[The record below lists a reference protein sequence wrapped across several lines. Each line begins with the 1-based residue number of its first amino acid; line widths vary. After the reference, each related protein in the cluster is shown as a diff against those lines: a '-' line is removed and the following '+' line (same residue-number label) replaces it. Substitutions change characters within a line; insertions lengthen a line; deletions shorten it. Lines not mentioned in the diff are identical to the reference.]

1 MAFYNFSLKMI
12 KIVQESIYKI
22 NPIMAIEKCIWRLT
36 KEQGDWFN
44 LDCEYLAK
52 GKVADL
58 VIINPEKF
66 NNITEDVNLDAIEEF
81 GNYAI
86 LVNRSAGVVSRVMVG
101 GKTIFEKEQFLEG
114 YAKSN
119 KYGRFLE
126 KVF

>member
-1 MAFYNFSLKMI
+1 M
-12 KIVQESIYKI
+12 
-22 NPIMAIEKCIWRLT
+22 
-36 KEQGDWFN
+36 
-44 LDCEYLAK
+44 DCRYLAK

-66 NNITEDVNLDAIEEF
+66 NNTTEDVNLDAIEEF
-81 GNYAI
+81 GNSTR
-86 LVNRSAGVVSRVMVG
+86 LVNRNEGVVSMVMVG